1 MYKFRKNRGGLLHD
15 GAPLIV
21 NQVRYHLL
29 IIS

>member
-1 MYKFRKNRGGLLHD
+1 MYEFRENRGGLLRD
-15 GAPLIV
+15 AAPLIV